1 MNFIKNRK
9 KEYKNKDKESNED
22 IKLKKDRIDI
32 ARQIILVIV
41 GVTNIL
47 FSNILREEL
56 PYIIGITGIIISV
69 LALIKNIRKKEY
81 KTLDTMKIPMNVVGI
96 ILGIMILLNGENAV
110 PFIAIVMGISGLQKG
125 TKLLN
130 IAIYNKV
137 HNKRFILEL
146 LYSISEII
154 LSILL
159 IFNPFEK
166 LEEHLILIGI
176 NMVISSLK
184 YFFKDKEYSRIED

>member
-9 KEYKNKDKESNED
+9 KEYKNEDKESNED